1 MTPVERLAKY
11 VRERYGTNQSF
22 ENLVSNLKE
31 EERKNLQKAMSHYL
45 DEPNST
51 QKNLSNEDAEIL
63 KNIDY

>member
-11 VRERYGTNQSF
+11 VRERYDTNQSF

-31 EERKNLQKAMSHYL
+31 EEKKNLQKAMSHYL
-45 DEPNST
+45 DEPNNA